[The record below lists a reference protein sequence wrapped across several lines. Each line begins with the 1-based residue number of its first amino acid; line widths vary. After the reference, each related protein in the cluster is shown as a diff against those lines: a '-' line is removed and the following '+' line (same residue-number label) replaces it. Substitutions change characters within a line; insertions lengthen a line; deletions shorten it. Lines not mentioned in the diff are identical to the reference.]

1 MRRKEGCTLEKY
13 CLIMDDCP
21 EYAKKLELYLNSH
34 TDFGYHAV
42 FLSAPEMA
50 QEYVQSGAVAAI
62 LASETLEK
70 EVLLLAGKLDVPVF
84 WLCEEK
90 KKLRENAIFRYQPAR
105 FIMEQLG
112 KREEKRDSLP
122 VFAVFS
128 PSGGVWQEEL
138 FCRVAM
144 GFSEHH
150 RVLCFSLL
158 PFASESRSEENGM
171 SELLFYV
178 KQGREAFLNFL
189 RRQEAYGRNPAMFGP
204 LRWSTDLQN
213 ISPSDVEEMIR
224 GGVAA
229 GGYDLI
235 LFAVSYYDMAGRS
248 ILAASDAIFVPV
260 VPSKAGKDLQE
271 EFIRQLRE
279 SGENR
284 ILTRMVELSAE
295 RFDDGIGILTASY
308 DAVRKGEE
316 IVAGHTGNA

>member
-1 MRRKEGCTLEKY
+1 ML
-13 CLIMDDCP
+13 MDDCP
-21 EYAKKLELYLNSH
+21 EYAKKLELYFNSH
-34 TDFGYHAV
+34 TEFGYHAV

-50 QEYVQSGAVAAI
+50 QEYVQSGAVALI
-62 LASETLEK
+62 LAAETLEK
-70 EVLLLAGKLDVPVF
+70 EVLLLAGNPDVPVF

-90 KKLRENAIFRYQPAR
+90 KKVRENAIFRYQPAR
-105 FIMEQLG
+105 LILEQLG

-122 VFAVFS
+122 VFSVFS
-128 PSGGVWQEEL
+128 PSGGVWQEE
-138 FCRVAM
+138 FFGRIAN
-144 GFSEHH
+144 GFSERH

-158 PFASESRSEENGM
+158 PFASECRTEENGM

-178 KQGREAFLNFL
+178 KQGQEAFLNFL
-189 RRQEAYGRNPAMFGP
+189 RRQEAYGRNPAMFGS

-213 ISPSDVEEMIR
+213 ITPSDVEEMIR

-235 LFAVSYYDMAGRS
+235 LFAVGYYDAAGRS
-248 ILAASDAIFVPV
+248 ILASSDAVFVPV
-260 VPSKAGKDLQE
+260 VPGKAGKDVQE

-284 ILTRMVELSAE
+284 ILTHMVELLAD

-308 DAVRKGEE
+308 DAIRKGEE
-316 IVAGHTGNA
+316 IAAGHTGNS